1 MIRGALVFAA
11 GLAIGYGKAMSET
24 EAINHTVN
32 QVIEKVKKAWD
43 EAPSTAGENA
53 TDLTQEGIDF
63 LMKRL
68 GDALSKIEHYG
79 DEFVVL
85 RGGDDNKVLLT
96 VRDLRAPFST
106 PDTSEGE
113 KAVD

>member
-43 EAPSTAGENA
+43 EVDTDETENVDDA
-53 TDLTQEGIDF
+53 RRQLGIEF

-85 RGGDDNKVLLT
+85 RGGDDNEVLLT
-96 VRDLRAPFST
+96 VRDLRAPFSA
-106 PDTSEGE
+106 PTSTETS
-113 KAVD
+113 